1 MEENETQNADHK
13 YDEDQEDVGCNKDK
27 VHVTIV
33 WVLWSISPVGDIPI
47 TPKPKS
53 YNKEYI

>member
-13 YDEDQEDVGCNKDK
+13 YDDDQEDVGCNKDK

-33 WVLWSISPVGDIPI
+33 
-47 TPKPKS
+47 
-53 YNKEYI
+53 